1 MATAAPT
8 AASSTQRTPKISL
21 SDATTKGRNL
31 PSIVILH
38 GVEGIGKSSMF
49 SHGPKPVV
57 LPTETGMETLVD
69 AGQVSGVYLLPQ
81 IEEWLDVLA
90 LVEELRTAEH
100 DYKMVL
106 LDVLNGFEKLCF
118 AHVCRT
124 LYNNDWGAKGF
135 MAYRQG
141 PISAMT
147 EWRSFLKSLEQ
158 LREERK
164 MPIVCLAHTTVR
176 PFKNPEGADYDRYVP
191 AMEKET
197 WEVSKAWADIVLF
210 YNYETV
216 LQDEKATQKT
226 KAKGGTVRRLYTE
239 RTAAWDAKNRHG
251 LPAEIAG
258 GNSSQEAYNNFVAA
272 IKAAR
277 NGAK

>member
-1 MATAAPT
+1 M
-8 AASSTQRTPKISL
+8 
-21 SDATTKGRNL
+21 
-31 PSIVILH
+31 ILQ

-49 SHGPKPVV
+49 SHAPNPVA

-69 AGQVSGVYLLPQ
+69 AGQISGIHLLPR
-81 IEEWLDVLA
+81 IDEWSDALG
-90 LVEELRTAEH
+90 LVEELRTGKH
-100 DYKMVL
+100 DFKTL
-106 LDVLNGFEKLCF
+106 ILDVINGFEKLCF

-124 LYNNDWGAKGF
+124 LYNNDWGKEGF
-135 MAYRQG
+135 MAWRQG

-147 EWRSFLKSLEQ
+147 EWRSFLKALEQ
-158 LREERK
+158 LREERR
-164 MPIVCLAHTTVR
+164 MAIVCLAHTAVR

-216 LQDEKATQKT
+216 LKNEDAKYKT
-226 KAKGGTVRRLYTE
+226 KAKGGTVRRLYLE

-251 LPAEIAG
+251 LPAEIAAG
-258 GNSSQEAYNNFVAA
+258 SSSQEAYNNFVAA
-272 IKAAR
+272 MKTAR
-277 NGAK
+277 NGGK